1 MTPNWLTAKVVRDIH
16 TEIIRA
22 FGGELGILNQN
33 SLDSTLNKPKNLFYY
48 QPDTNLYD
56 LAASYGYGFIKNH
69 CFIDGNKRIAFF
81 SICTFLG
88 INGIELT
95 ASDDDAIDFFLG
107 LAAAIE
113 TQEEAMERLTNWI
126 KDNSSAFHQIPV

>member
-1 MTPNWLTAKVVRDIH
+1 MEVNWLTKRDILSIH
-16 TEIIRA
+16 SESIA
-22 FGGELGILNQN
+22 EFGGELGILSHG
-33 SLDSTLNKPKNLFYY
+33 SLDSTLNKPKNLNYY
-48 QPDTNLYD
+48 QPNITLYD

-69 CFIDGNKRIAFF
+69 CFVDGNKRIAFF

-95 ASDDDAIDFFLG
+95 ASDEDAIEFFLG

-113 TQEEAMERLTNWI
+113 IQEEAIERLRNWI
-126 KDNSSAFHQIPV
+126 KDNSSALTKF

>member
-1 MTPNWLTAKVVRDIH
+1 MEVNWLTKRDILSIH
-16 TEIIRA
+16 SESIA
-22 FGGELGILNQN
+22 EFGGELGILSPG
-33 SLDSTLNKPKNLFYY
+33 SLDSTLNKPKNLNYY
-48 QPDTNLYD
+48 QPNITLYD

-69 CFIDGNKRIAFF
+69 CFVDGNKRTAFF

-95 ASDDDAIDFFLG
+95 ASDEDAIKFFLG

-113 TQEEAMERLTNWI
+113 IQEEAIERLRNWI
-126 KDNSSAFHQIPV
+126 KDNSSALTKF